1 MEARQPGRL
10 ELRVVYVFLHIRTY
24 VRFKHYTEHV
34 HGLYAGRT
42 ASARKKK
49 PHRPPLLLTDVIH
62 FPSSLYVAVLKY
74 SVVLCVSWYIYS
86 DFLTNLHHFS
96 KMYSCFSHVVFRLP
110 DTPHGT
116 FPKHLFLL
124 LFLLLWFLRT
134 AFSTRTLL
142 SPPLQGS

>member
-34 HGLYAGRT
+34 HGLHAGRT

-49 PHRPPLLLTDVIH
+49 THRPPLLLTDVIH

-74 SVVLCVSWYIYS
+74 SVVLCVSWYIFRFS
-86 DFLTNLHHFS
+86 HQLASFLKNVFMFFS
-96 KMYSCFSHVVFRLP
+96 RCFSVTWHAPWNISEASILASFSSSVVFK
-110 DTPHGT
+110 DSFQHS
-116 FPKHLFLL
+116 HA
-124 LFLLLWFLRT
+124 
-134 AFSTRTLL
+134 AFIASTR
-142 SPPLQGS
+142 